1 MNPMARAEREHEHER
16 QIARAVAALVLV
28 GGKPTDDGWWTLR
41 RLDGGSGFAT
51 KVSVTT
57 WGHVVI
63 VGDAVDIVFRGADPR
78 CTPVA
83 RLRWM
88 ADACSDY
95 LSGKCLTHDEDFD
108 HQVAI
113 SDINYYLAEEDDSER
128 KAAIEEIR
136 AHVAHI
142 CAFEDLASKWALLGF
157 ERWPG
162 QCVDLDIITA
172 RALVRR
178 LVTLLSSEVPL

>member
-1 MNPMARAEREHEHER
+1 MTRADREREHER
-16 QIARAVAALVLV
+16 QIANAVAALVLV

-41 RLDGGSGFAT
+41 RPDGSSEFAT
-51 KVSVTT
+51 KVSVTS
-57 WGHVVI
+57 WGHIAI

-78 CTPVA
+78 CTPIA
-83 RLRWM
+83 RLRWL
-88 ADACSDY
+88 AEAYSDY
-95 LSGKCLTHDEDFD
+95 LSSKCLTHDDDLD
-108 HQVAI
+108 HRVAI
-113 SDINYYLAEEDDSER
+113 SDIDSYLAEEDDSER
-128 KAAIEEIR
+128 KAALEEIR

-142 CAFEDLASKWALLGF
+142 CAFEDLASEWASLGF

-178 LVTLLSSEVPL
+178 LVTLLESAP

>member
-1 MNPMARAEREHEHER
+1 MNPMTRAEREHEHER

-41 RLDGGSGFAT
+41 RPDGGSEFAT
-51 KVSVTT
+51 KVSVTS
-57 WGHVVI
+57 WGHIAI

-78 CTPVA
+78 CTPIA
-83 RLRWM
+83 RLRWLAE
-88 ADACSDY
+88 ADSDY
-95 LSGKCLTHDEDFD
+95 ISGKCLTHDEAFD
-108 HQVAI
+108 RRVAI
-113 SDINYYLAEEDDSER
+113 SDIDSYLAEEDGSER

-136 AHVAHI
+136 ASVADL
-142 CAFEDLASKWALLGF
+142 CAFEDLAGKWASLGF

-162 QCVDLDIITA
+162 QCVDIDIITA